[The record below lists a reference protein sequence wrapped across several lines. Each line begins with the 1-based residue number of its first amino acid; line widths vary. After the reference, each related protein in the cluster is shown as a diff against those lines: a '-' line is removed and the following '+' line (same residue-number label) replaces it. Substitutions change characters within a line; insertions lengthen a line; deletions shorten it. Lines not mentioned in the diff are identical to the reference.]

1 MLEFGVAVI
10 FSLRNGDAGR
20 ADVSVSMLVILVCG
34 VVLIEE
40 EFRVNCIGLCE
51 HVVMVSVWSDM

>member
-1 MLEFGVAVI
+1 MAVV

-20 ADVSVSMLVILVCG
+20 ADVSVPMLVVLVCG

-40 EFRVNCIGLCE
+40 EFRVNCIGMCE
-51 HVVMVSVWSDM
+51 HVVMVGVWGNL

>member
-1 MLEFGVAVI
+1 MAVV

-20 ADVSVSMLVILVCG
+20 ADVSVPTLVVLVCG

-40 EFRVNCIGLCE
+40 EFRVNCIGMCE
-51 HVVMVSVWSDM
+51 HVVMVGVWGNL